1 MISRSDKPHLSQH
14 DILFESSVLT
24 STIIGSLWKK
34 KKRRNPHLRPF
45 FLNKLC
51 FTCFGFYT
59 PLSCNTHSFFSPS
72 FSENDETGVMDSL
85 LEALQ
90 SGAAFR
96 DRRKRAPRPRG
107 KSHFHKHTLNLV
119 SLMTEQNCRN
129 CFDAVGYLK
138 NDYESISWVTS
149 GCIVMS
155 FVCCFVLFFWNALIF
170 NIRGRPT
177 VD

>member
-1 MISRSDKPHLSQH
+1 MISFLNHQFSHLPLYVPCGK
-14 DILFESSVLT
+14 I
-24 STIIGSLWKK
+24 
-34 KKRRNPHLRPF
+34 RNPHLRPF

-107 KSHFHKHTLNLV
+107 KSHFHKHTLDLV

-138 NDYESISWVTS
+138 NDYESIS
-149 GCIVMS
+149 
-155 FVCCFVLFFWNALIF
+155 
-170 NIRGRPT
+170 
-177 VD
+177 